1 MQGVD
6 DGEEVA
12 TAVQWL
18 CSGSGKQQW
27 RRTSI
32 TAFKRLADHETST
45 AALRSSSSFPRMKA
59 IGASG
64 VKSQTSD
71 GHSESDL
78 QIPAAGRAFFSCS
91 LSNYWQACA
100 ALYFHA

>member
-27 RRTSI
+27 QRTSI
-32 TAFKRLADHETST
+32 TAVKQLADHETST
-45 AALRSSSSFPRMKA
+45 AALRSSSSFPANSSPIIK
-59 IGASG
+59 ISGA
-64 VKSQTSD
+64 KW
-71 GHSESDL
+71 
-78 QIPAAGRAFFSCS
+78 C
-91 LSNYWQACA
+91 WQ
-100 ALYFHA
+100 HVNKKK